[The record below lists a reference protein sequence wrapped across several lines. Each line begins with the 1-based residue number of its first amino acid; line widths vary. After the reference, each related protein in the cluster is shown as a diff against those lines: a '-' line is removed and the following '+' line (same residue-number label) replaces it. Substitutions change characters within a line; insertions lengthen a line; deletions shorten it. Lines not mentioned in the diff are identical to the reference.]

1 MITVKEAK
9 EIVHNHSHLLGE
21 IPCGMADADGYAL
34 ALDCLSPMDIPSFR
48 QSSMD
53 GYAIKF
59 GDRDKELLIQDTLPA
74 GTSRQISLA
83 EGLTVKVFTGGP
95 VPDGADTVVQK
106 EMVSV
111 DGQSIRIAG
120 DFVKGAN
127 IRLTG
132 SEIHKGQLAIPAKTV
147 LNPMMLGYLAGM
159 GFDNV
164 PVYRKPHVAIV
175 ISGDELVQP
184 GSALVT
190 GQVYDANSFSL
201 KACLKKAG
209 IHEVSI
215 YFTRDDLAA
224 TEKTIGEALSAADM
238 VLVTGGVSVGDYDF
252 VARACHNLGITT
264 LFHGVKQKP
273 GKPLF
278 FGKKGEK
285 LVWGLPGNPSSVLSC
300 FQQYVLPAIHQ
311 MAGTK
316 MPSLCKARLAEGF
329 EKKAGLCFF
338 LKGYYENG
346 VVSILSAQES
356 FRLSA
361 FVMAN
366 CWVELSEEETVFAKD
381 TEVAIHIIN

>member
-9 EIVHNHSHLLGE
+9 EIVHNHSRLLGE
-21 IPCGMADADGYAL
+21 IPCGIANAEGYAL
-34 ALDCLSPMDIPSFR
+34 ALDCLSPIDIPSFR

-53 GYAIKF
+53 GYAIRF
-59 GDRDKELLIQDTLPA
+59 SDRDKELLIQDSLPA
-74 GTSRQISLA
+74 GTNRQISLE
-83 EGLTVKVFTGGP
+83 EGFTIKVFTGGP

-106 EMVSV
+106 EMVNLN
-111 DGQSIRIAG
+111 GQSIRIEG

-127 IRLTG
+127 IRLPG
-132 SEIHKGQLAIPAKTV
+132 SEIHNGQLAIPAKTV
-147 LNPMMLGYLAGM
+147 LNPMMLGFLASM
-159 GFDNV
+159 GFASV
-164 PVYRKPHVAIV
+164 PVYRKPLVAIV
-175 ISGDELVQP
+175 ISGNELVQP

-190 GQVYDANSFSL
+190 GQVYDTNSFSL
-201 KACLKKAG
+201 SACLKKAG
-209 IHEVSI
+209 IHEVPI
-215 YFTRDDLAA
+215 YFAGDDLAA
-224 TEKTIGEALSAADM
+224 TEKIIEKALSAADM
-238 VLVTGGVSVGDYDF
+238 VLVTGGVSVGEYDF

-273 GKPLF
+273 GKPLY
-278 FGKKGEK
+278 FGKTEEK

-316 MPSLCKARLAEGF
+316 MPPVLKARLAEGY

-346 VVSILSAQES
+346 IVSILAAQDS

-361 FVMAN
+361 FVLAN
-366 CWVELSEEETVFAKD
+366 CWVELSEKETVFRKD
-381 TEVAIHIIN
+381 TEVAIYMIN